1 MELNTNIFQLN
12 IPYNNTCT
20 QSLEQKKGVTGDM
33 KIKHIKYKRKD
44 VYAVIY
50 RNIDLIC
57 YNTNFIGETQLYL
70 LSNI

>member
-1 MELNTNIFQLN
+1 MEFYSNIFQLN
-12 IPYNNTCT
+12 IPYNDTCT

-33 KIKHIKYKRKD
+33 KIKYIKYERKD

-57 YNTNFIGETQLYL
+57 YNINFIGETQLYL
-70 LSNI
+70 ISKM